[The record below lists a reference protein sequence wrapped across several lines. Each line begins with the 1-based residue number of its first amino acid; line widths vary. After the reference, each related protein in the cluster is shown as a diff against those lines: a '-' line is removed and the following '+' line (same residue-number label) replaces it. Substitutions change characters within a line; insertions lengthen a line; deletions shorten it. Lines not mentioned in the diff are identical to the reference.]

1 MVVTTITLG
10 ALAGAVA
17 AAVFAADV
25 YGPRFGFYLVPP
37 SVEKY
42 AEIAVERLDGGY
54 HADDPAWPAT
64 RAAILDAA
72 SSATDYAELYPL
84 LEQGTQIVGGRHS
97 RFLPANGDPS
107 ADPAETSPQPT
118 VGSVSAITTIVLPEM
133 VSPRA
138 EDLQAYATT
147 VADGI
152 DASAAGTCG
161 WVIDLRG
168 NRGGNMNPMLS
179 GLAALLPDGA
189 ALSFVDRSGAAT
201 PVTIEPRGVAVAG
214 NVAVD
219 VGARKKVTGA
229 PIAVLQDEWT
239 ASSGEAVLAS
249 FRGLDGVRTFG
260 TDSAGYTSA
269 NVSHT
274 LFDGATI
281 VLTESL
287 YVDRTGRNYE
297 EGAIAPDERSTD
309 AEADARAWL
318 GEQGCTG

>member
-1 MVVTTITLG
+1 MVTTIALG

-54 HADDPAWPAT
+54 HSDDPEWAAT

-72 SSATDYAELYPL
+72 TSATDYAELYPL
-84 LEQGTQIVGGRHS
+84 LEEGAQIAGGRHS
-97 RFLPANGDPS
+97 SFVPAGAGP
-107 ADPAETSPQPT
+107 ADAEPPAQPT
-118 VGSVSAITTIVLPEM
+118 VGSVSGITTIVLPEM

-138 EDLQAYATT
+138 EDLQAYATA

-152 DASAAGTCG
+152 DESAASTCG

-179 GLAALLPDGA
+179 GVAALLPDGV

-201 PVTIEPRGVAVAG
+201 PVTIGPRGAAVAG
-214 NVAVD
+214 HIAVD
-219 VGARKKVTGA
+219 VGVRKKVTGM

-239 ASSGEAVLAS
+239 ASSGEAVLAA
-249 FRGLDGVRTFG
+249 FRGVAGVRTFG

-297 EGAIAPDERSTD
+297 EGAIAPDQKSTD
-309 AEADARAWL
+309 AEAEARAWL
-318 GEQGCTG
+318 GEQGCAG

>member
-1 MVVTTITLG
+1 M
-10 ALAGAVA
+10 
-17 AAVFAADV
+17 
-25 YGPRFGFYLVPP
+25 
-37 SVEKY
+37 
-42 AEIAVERLDGGY
+42 
-54 HADDPAWPAT
+54 
-64 RAAILDAA
+64 
-72 SSATDYAELYPL
+72 
-84 LEQGTQIVGGRHS
+84 
-97 RFLPANGDPS
+97 
-107 ADPAETSPQPT
+107 
-118 VGSVSAITTIVLPEM
+118 
-133 VSPRA
+133 
-138 EDLQAYATT
+138 
-147 VADGI
+147 
-152 DASAAGTCG
+152 
-161 WVIDLRG
+161 
-168 NRGGNMNPMLS
+168 
-179 GLAALLPDGA
+179 
-189 ALSFVDRSGAAT
+189 
-201 PVTIEPRGVAVAG
+201 AG

>member
-1 MVVTTITLG
+1 MTTITLG
-10 ALAGAVA
+10 ALAGVVA
-17 AAVFAADV
+17 AGAFAADV

-42 AEIAVERLDGGY
+42 AQLAVERLDGGY
-54 HADDPAWPAT
+54 HANDPAWPAK

-84 LEQGTQIVGGRHS
+84 LEEGTQIVGGRHS
-97 RFLPANGDPS
+97 SFLPAGAGSAAAEPS
-107 ADPAETSPQPT
+107 EQPT
-118 VGSVSAITTIVLPEM
+118 VDTDAGVTTIVLPEM

-138 EDLQAYATT
+138 EDLQSYATT

-152 DASAAGTCG
+152 DRAAADTCG

-168 NRGGNMNPMLS
+168 NRGGNMYPMLS
-179 GLAALLPDGA
+179 GVAALLPDGA
-189 ALSFVDRSGAAT
+189 ALSFVDRGGSAT
-201 PVTIEPRGVAVAG
+201 AVTIESRGAAVAG
-214 NVAVD
+214 NVMVD
-219 VGARKKVTGA
+219 VGARTKRTGT
-229 PIAVLQDEWT
+229 PVAVLQDEWT

-249 FRGLDGVRTFG
+249 FRGVDGVRTFG
-260 TDSAGYTSA
+260 ADSAGYTSA

-297 EGAIAPDERSTD
+297 EGSIAPDQSSAQAD
-309 AEADARAWL
+309 ADARSWL
-318 GEQGCTG
+318 GGQGCTG